1 MRIIVVGAGAIGGF
15 LAAALARAGIST
27 GVVARGSHLEAIRE
41 AGLRVESSD
50 LGSFVACVDAAAD
63 VRDLPQA
70 DILLLTFKAH
80 QWPSF
85 MEQLKPAS
93 QTGTPIV
100 TLQNGVP
107 FWFVRTPPLNSVDPG
122 GRIGAMFDDAQIV
135 GGVVHVSGH
144 IARPGVVVQSG
155 GLRYI
160 IGDVNDHAQAERGTG
175 ASVEGV
181 AALFVQA
188 GLQAEIDSDLRKSVW
203 FKLVGNASLN
213 PTSVVTGM
221 TIGQIMRDEKVL
233 ADVRGLMIEVLR
245 VGEAMG
251 LVDDVEGEAERR
263 IAYAARLD
271 DVKSSMLQDA
281 EAGRSLEIEPILG
294 ATIELAER
302 YGVDV
307 PRQRAMYER
316 LRVAAAR

>member
-15 LAAALARAGIST
+15 VAAALARVGIST
-27 GVVARGSHLEAIRE
+27 GVVARGPHLEVIRE
-41 AGLRVESSD
+41 AGLRVETSD
-50 LGSFVACVDAAAD
+50 LGSFVARVDAAAD
-63 VRDLPQA
+63 LRELPQA
-70 DILLLTFKAH
+70 DALLLAFKAH

-85 MEQLKPAS
+85 MEQLAPAAYS
-93 QTGTPIV
+93 GVPIV

-107 FWFVRTPPLNSVDPG
+107 FWFARTPPLNAVDPG
-122 GRIGAMFDDAQIV
+122 GRIGAMFADAQV
-135 GGVVHVSGH
+135 MGGVVHVSGH
-144 IARPGVVVQSG
+144 IAGPGVVVQSG

-160 IGDVNDHAQAERGTG
+160 LGEAGGSNDRRVRHL
-175 ASVEGV
+175 
-181 AALFVQA
+181 AALFVRA
-188 GLQAEIDSDLRKSVW
+188 GLHAEVDDDLRKSVW

-221 TIGQIMRDEKVL
+221 TIGQIMRDRKVL
-233 ADVRGLMIEVLR
+233 DGVRALMIEVLE
-245 VGEAMG
+245 VGKALG
-251 LVDDVEGEAERR
+251 LVDEVEREAERR

-281 EAGRSLEIEPILG
+281 EAGRALEIEPILG

-302 YGVDV
+302 HGVDV